1 MISSVYSLSYRER
14 VADHCDAEH
23 SLEDIVYIRN
33 VPYVANVVRMIS
45 EDYLSRKQYPFI
57 LKPPLDYD
65 IKDVKP
71 ENEIQPELLTDFTP
85 KRHRRL
91 ILVVVGGLTYTEL
104 HHLRSLSK
112 MLKQQLIVVSTSLLD
127 PHSFI
132 TSLSEIHWSDS

>member
-1 MISSVYSLSYRER
+1 MYSLPYRQR
-14 VADHCDAEH
+14 TADHCDAEH

-33 VPYVANVVRMIS
+33 VPYVANVVKMIS

-65 IKDVKP
+65 VKDVKP
-71 ENEIQPELLTDFTP
+71 ENEIQPEMLADFTP

-112 MLKQQLIVVSTSLLD
+112 LLKQQLVVVSTSLLN

-132 TSLSEIHWSDS
+132 SSLSEINWSDS